1 MAQPNLDLLI
11 ISHYSFESY
20 PKRSGCSTK
29 SGQVG
34 PTYLRWMS
42 GFHFSILNLWAL
54 FLQIQAQI
62 KKNLQMI
69 EKAET
74 VLEMLDK
81 ELMEAESDA
90 GKAVEIFKRKQA
102 IEKRKVDLEREWEQ
116 LEDESQKLVANIK

>member
-1 MAQPNLDLLI
+1 M
-11 ISHYSFESY
+11 
-20 PKRSGCSTK
+20 
-29 SGQVG
+29 
-34 PTYLRWMS
+34 
-42 GFHFSILNLWAL
+42 WAL

-102 IEKRKVDLEREWEQ
+102 IEKRKGDLEREWEQ
-116 LEDESQKLVANIK
+116 LEEESQKLVANIK

>member
-1 MAQPNLDLLI
+1 
-11 ISHYSFESY
+11 
-20 PKRSGCSTK
+20 
-29 SGQVG
+29 
-34 PTYLRWMS
+34 
-42 GFHFSILNLWAL
+42 
-54 FLQIQAQI
+54 
-62 KKNLQMI
+62 MI

-116 LEDESQKLVANIK
+116 LEEESQKLVANIK

>member
-1 MAQPNLDLLI
+1 MQSQNWSSWAHVSLMEVW
-11 ISHYSFESY
+11 ISFQH
-20 PKRSGCSTK
+20 
-29 SGQVG
+29 
-34 PTYLRWMS
+34 
-42 GFHFSILNLWAL
+42 LNLVGS

-102 IEKRKVDLEREWEQ
+102 IEKRKLDLEREWEQ
-116 LEDESQKLVANIK
+116 LEEESQKLVANIK

>member
-1 MAQPNLDLLI
+1 M
-11 ISHYSFESY
+11 
-20 PKRSGCSTK
+20 
-29 SGQVG
+29 
-34 PTYLRWMS
+34 
-42 GFHFSILNLWAL
+42 WAL
-54 FLQIQAQI
+54 LLQIQAQI

-102 IEKRKVDLEREWEQ
+102 IEKRKVDLEREWER
-116 LEDESQKLVANIK
+116 LEEESQNLLANIK

>member
-1 MAQPNLDLLI
+1 MW
-11 ISHYSFESY
+11 
-20 PKRSGCSTK
+20 
-29 SGQVG
+29 V
-34 PTYLRWMS
+34 
-42 GFHFSILNLWAL
+42 L

-116 LEDESQKLVANIK
+116 LEEESQKLVANIK

>member
-1 MAQPNLDLLI
+1 M
-11 ISHYSFESY
+11 
-20 PKRSGCSTK
+20 
-29 SGQVG
+29 
-34 PTYLRWMS
+34 
-42 GFHFSILNLWAL
+42 
-54 FLQIQAQI
+54 QIQAQI

-102 IEKRKVDLEREWEQ
+102 IEKRKVDLEREWER
-116 LEDESQKLVANIK
+116 LEEESQKLVANIK

>member
-1 MAQPNLDLLI
+1 M
-11 ISHYSFESY
+11 
-20 PKRSGCSTK
+20 
-29 SGQVG
+29 
-34 PTYLRWMS
+34 
-42 GFHFSILNLWAL
+42 
-54 FLQIQAQI
+54 QIQAQI

-102 IEKRKVDLEREWEQ
+102 IEKRKVDLEREWER
-116 LEDESQKLVANIK
+116 LEEESQNLLANIK

>member
-1 MAQPNLDLLI
+1 M
-11 ISHYSFESY
+11 
-20 PKRSGCSTK
+20 
-29 SGQVG
+29 
-34 PTYLRWMS
+34 
-42 GFHFSILNLWAL
+42 
-54 FLQIQAQI
+54 QIQAQI

-116 LEDESQKLVANIK
+116 LEEESQKLVANIK